1 MTGRVV
7 GLLLAMAM
15 ASAHVQAQGVI
26 TPAPVDHGAWVNEPC
41 LPDSVDSFFWT
52 RYDLRGIRIR
62 IPNGVK
68 HVKNPSLDELHFRL
82 GQATMRLRVH
92 RDASQLFAEVYT
104 PQNTR
109 KHCWGDIGG
118 LMSEAISL
126 GGGSWFGFA
135 ARWPDADRGE
145 WLTAVIRGT
154 RLSDV
159 TSLRRTLF
167 TIVFPDE
174 RR

>member
-1 MTGRVV
+1 MTRRAV
-7 GLLLAMAM
+7 GLLMAM
-15 ASAHVQAQGVI
+15 AIGGADLPAQGAI
-26 TPAPVDHGAWVNEPC
+26 TPAPTDHGAWLQEPC
-41 LPDSVDSFFWT
+41 LPDSVDSYFWT

-68 HVKNPSLDELHFRL
+68 HVKQPKLDELHFRL

-92 RDASQLFAEVYT
+92 RDASQLFAATYT

-109 KHCWGDIGG
+109 KHCFGDIGG
-118 LMSEAISL
+118 LMAEAISL
-126 GGGSWFGFA
+126 GGGTWFGFA

-145 WLTAVIRGT
+145 WLAAIIRGT
-154 RLSDV
+154 RLADV

-167 TIVFPDE
+167 TIVFADE

>member
-1 MTGRVV
+1 MTGRAV
-7 GLLLAMAM
+7 GLLVAMAII
-15 ASAHVQAQGVI
+15 STELPAQGAI
-26 TPAPVDHGAWVNEPC
+26 TPARDDDRAWLHEPC
-41 LPDSVDSFFWT
+41 LPDSADSFFWT

-68 HVKNPSLDELHFRL
+68 HITNPKLDELHFRL

-109 KHCWGDIGG
+109 KYCRGDIGG
-118 LMSEAISL
+118 LTAEAISL

-135 ARWPDADRGE
+135 ARWADADRGE
-145 WLTAVIRGT
+145 WLVAVIRGS
-154 RLSDV
+154 RLADV
-159 TSLRRTLF
+159 TVLRRTLF
-167 TIVFPDE
+167 TLLFPGE
-174 RR
+174 R

>member
-1 MTGRVV
+1 MTGRAV
-7 GLLLAMAM
+7 GLLMAI
-15 ASAHVQAQGVI
+15 AITAADLQAQGAI
-26 TPAPVDHGAWVNEPC
+26 TPARVDDSGWVHEPC

-68 HVKNPSLDELHFRL
+68 HIKNPSLDELHFRL

-92 RDASQLFAEVYT
+92 LDASRIFAEVYT

-109 KHCWGDIGG
+109 KHCFGDIGG
-118 LMSEAISL
+118 LMAEAISL

-145 WLTAVIRGT
+145 WLTAVIRGG
-154 RLSDV
+154 RLAEV
-159 TSLRRTLF
+159 TLLRRTLF
-167 TIVFPDE
+167 TLVFPDE